1 MPSVRDIDVQILLV
15 DLASIALERRRF
27 IVLVPTMLFLA
38 VVGMGL
44 ISERTYSVRTRFAPQ
59 GAEVAPG
66 GQLAGLAAQ
75 FGVTVPSGN
84 VSESLDFYASL
95 VESEPLMRGLIQP
108 AFMFT
113 FHGDTIRGSLIDI
126 YEIEEA
132 TTARAV
138 EVAVRRLRS
147 DLNVSTDPKAGL
159 ITLRITSRYPE
170 LSAQIAERA
179 LELVNR
185 FNLQTRQ
192 TQARQERAFV
202 EGRLEEVESELQLA
216 EDSLK
221 AFLEKNRQFRG
232 SPDLLFDHDRLERRV
247 VMRQQVFTS
256 LMQAYEQAR
265 IDEVRNTPVITMFEE
280 PQVPALPDSR
290 HLLARGLIAIFLGSV
305 IAIFLAIGL
314 EVFHRSRLDAPEQA
328 ERLRHLQEEVL
339 QDISLPWRMFRSRWP
354 TGGPRV

>member
-1 MPSVRDIDVQILLV
+1 MSSSDNVDGQISLV
-15 DLASIALERRRF
+15 DLATIALQRRRLVVVVPS
-27 IVLVPTMLFLA
+27 VLFAA
-38 VVGMGL
+38 VVGFGL
-44 ISERTYSVRTRFAPQ
+44 MQERSYSVQTRFAPQ
-59 GAEVAPG
+59 VRERPAG

-75 FGVTVPSGN
+75 FGVAVPGGSVN
-84 VSESLDFYASL
+84 ESLDFYASL

-108 AFMFT
+108 AYTFT
-113 FHGDTIRGSLIDI
+113 FRGDTIRGSLIDI
-126 YEIEEA
+126 YEIDEA

-138 EVAVRRLRS
+138 ERAVRRLRS
-147 DLNVSTDPKAGL
+147 NLSVSTDPKPGL
-159 ITLRITSRYPE
+159 VTIRITSRYPE

-185 FNLQTRQ
+185 FNLETRQ

-202 EGRLEEVESELQLA
+202 EGRLKELETELQLA

-221 AFLEKNRQFRG
+221 EFLENNRQFRG

-247 VMRQQVFTS
+247 VMRQQVFTN
-256 LMQAYEQAR
+256 LIQAYEQAR
-265 IDEVRNTPVITMFEE
+265 MDEVRNTPVITTFEE
-280 PQVPALPDSR
+280 PLLPALPDSR
-290 HLLARGLIAIFLGSV
+290 HLLARGLIVIFLGGV

-339 QDISLPWRMFRSRWP
+339 QEIRLPWRMLRFRRSV
-354 TGGPRV
+354 GGPRV